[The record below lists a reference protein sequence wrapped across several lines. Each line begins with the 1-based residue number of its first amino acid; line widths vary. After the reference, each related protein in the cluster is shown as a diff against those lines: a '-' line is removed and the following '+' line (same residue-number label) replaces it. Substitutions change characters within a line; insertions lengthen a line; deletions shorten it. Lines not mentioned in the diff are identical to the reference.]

1 MTTRA
6 AKTQWQYLEKRPH
19 SWRQQLYLKGKKLR
33 AYTVWSDL
41 LVNGDTVLEAADNWD
56 LPLDAI
62 DEVIRYCESHQDLL
76 KLESDEERS
85 RLVEKGVS
93 FESKVAYNN
102 QIIKFKNSIRY
113 Y

>member
-41 LVNGDTVLEAADNWD
+41 LVNGDTLLEAADNWD
-56 LPLDAI
+56 LPLAAI
-62 DEVIRYCESHQDLL
+62 QEIIYYCQTHQSLL
-76 KLESDEERS
+76 QQEAEEER
-85 RLVEKGVS
+85 RYLEARGVVL
-93 FESKVAYNN
+93 EPAVTH
-102 QIIKFKNSIRY
+102 R
-113 Y
+113 

>member
-1 MTTRA
+1 MTTNA

-56 LPLDAI
+56 LPLAAI
-62 DEVIRYCESHQDLL
+62 QEVICYCQTHQFHFHVSTLYVLL
-76 KLESDEERS
+76 MNRHPA
-85 RLVEKGVS
+85 
-93 FESKVAYNN
+93 VAGKY
-102 QIIKFKNSIRY
+102 
-113 Y
+113 